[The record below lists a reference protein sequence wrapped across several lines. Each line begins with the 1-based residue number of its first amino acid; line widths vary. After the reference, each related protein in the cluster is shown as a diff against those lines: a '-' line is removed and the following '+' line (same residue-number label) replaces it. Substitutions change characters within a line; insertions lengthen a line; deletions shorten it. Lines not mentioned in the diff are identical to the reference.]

1 MSIHN
6 SESISESEQMYLITI
21 ARSIE
26 DGETQPIPLSH
37 IAQKLSVQPVS
48 VNQMVRNLESEGLLY
63 YRPYKGVELTAQG
76 SAVAFRTL
84 RNRRLWEVF
93 IVDHLKVTLE
103 EADAMACDLEHVTPD
118 DIAQRLSKY
127 LNDPVIGPGGQPIP
141 KFNGDQI
148 ILNLVTLNQIEVG
161 MKAKILQINAL
172 PTVARF
178 LSKEGLRSGSEIT
191 LRAIGV
197 HDSRLIE
204 VDKGF
209 VEIAADIAETIQL
222 LPTTMAD
229 ESIKSLVKG

>member
-37 IAQKLSVQPVS
+37 IAQKMSVQPVS
-48 VNQMVRNLESEGLLY
+48 VNQMVRNLESEGLLH

-76 SAVAFRTL
+76 NAIAFRTL

-93 IVDHLKVTLE
+93 IVDHLKATLE

-118 DIAQRLSKY
+118 DIAQRLSRY

-141 KFNGDQI
+141 KFDGDQI
-148 ILNLVTLNQIEVG
+148 ILNWVTLNQIEVG
-161 MKAKILQINAL
+161 MKAKILQIDAL
-172 PTVARF
+172 PTVTRF
-178 LSKEGLRSGSEIT
+178 LSNEGLRSGSEIT

-197 HDSRLIE
+197 HDSRLVE

-229 ESIKSLVKG
+229 GPIKSSSKG